1 VSTPIFPVEAP
12 VGTVAV
18 TRCIDFMLNVAEVPL
33 KSTPVV
39 PWKLLPLMST
49 LVPTA
54 PHAGLNDPMVGAPT
68 ATAEGTP
75 RSPTK
80 SPTRARQAERRRGS
94 RPVFIRCLPTRAGTG
109 PIVAPERYPAPIRLR
124 KFDERCWGLASQRLP
139 RGGVGS

>member
-1 VSTPIFPVEAP
+1 M
-12 VGTVAV
+12 
-18 TRCIDFMLNVAEVPL
+18 RCIDFRVNVAVVPS

-54 PHAGLNDPMVGAPT
+54 PQAGLNELMLGGAT

-80 SPTRARQAERRRGS
+80 SPTRTRQAERRRRS
-94 RPVFIRCLPTRAGTG
+94 RPVFIRLLPTRAGTG
-109 PIVAPERYPAPIRLR
+109 PIVALQRYPGSARHR
-124 KFDERCWGLASQRLP
+124 KLDER
-139 RGGVGS
+139 

>member
-18 TRCIDFMLNVAEVPL
+18 MRCIDFKVNVAVVPS
-33 KSTPVV
+33 KSTPEV

-54 PHAGLNDPMVGAPT
+54 PQAGLNELMVGGPT
-68 ATAEGTP
+68 ATAEGAP
-75 RSPTK
+75 KSPTK
-80 SPTRARQAERRRGS
+80 SPTKARQAATRRGS

-109 PIVAPERYPAPIRLR
+109 PIVALRRYPGPTRRR
-124 KFDERCWGLASQRLP
+124 KSDER
-139 RGGVGS
+139 